1 MNKSNESIKSRLKSP
16 FFTRECST
24 VLKGIAIMLVIFG
37 HRGLIDCTGSWG
49 VLIFL
54 VLSGYG
60 IFKSAQGKG
69 LAGYWRNR
77 VIGVLVPYVL
87 FCVFQLGLSLVMG
100 EGIDVGNVLCTVTG
114 LDFGLNV
121 DPTMWY
127 ISFIFACYA
136 VFYGAWRVYER
147 CGAAAFTAVLL
158 TAFVLIAVV
167 GLTNV
172 VWHKG
177 TAAWTYFW
185 AFPAGVLLAM
195 YEKKL
200 AGGASLAVCAL
211 ACLASLAVVVLM
223 YGTAHGSFNLF
234 VYSAAGAVFVML
246 TVKLLMDG
254 PAGGVLA
261 RALRPVGD
269 ASYAMYLNEGF
280 LIRLDPYVPF
290 TMGPLLTLVL
300 SFAFALVWDWLVTDR
315 VTGRLRS
322 FWGRSD

>member
-1 MNKSNESIKSRLKSP
+1 MSNALSLKSP

-24 VLKGIAIMLVIFG
+24 VLKGVAIVLVIFG
-37 HRGLIDCTGSWG
+37 HRGLIDCAGSWG

-77 VIGVLVPYVL
+77 IIGVLVPYVL
-87 FCVFQLGLSLVMG
+87 FCVFQLGLSFATG
-100 EGIDVGNVLCTVTG
+100 EGIGAGNVLCTVMG

-127 ISFIFACYA
+127 ISFIFVCYA
-136 VFYGAWRVYER
+136 AFYGAWRVYER
-147 CGAAAFTAVLL
+147 RGAAAFTAVLL
-158 TAFVLIAVV
+158 VAFVLIAVV

-172 VWHKG
+172 AWHRG

-200 AGGASLAVCAL
+200 AGVS
-211 ACLASLAVVVLM
+211 
-223 YGTAHGSFNLF
+223 H
-234 VYSAAGAVFVML
+234 
-246 TVKLLMDG
+246 
-254 PAGGVLA
+254 
-261 RALRPVGD
+261 
-269 ASYAMYLNEGF
+269 
-280 LIRLDPYVPF
+280 
-290 TMGPLLTLVL
+290 
-300 SFAFALVWDWLVTDR
+300 
-315 VTGRLRS
+315 
-322 FWGRSD
+322 